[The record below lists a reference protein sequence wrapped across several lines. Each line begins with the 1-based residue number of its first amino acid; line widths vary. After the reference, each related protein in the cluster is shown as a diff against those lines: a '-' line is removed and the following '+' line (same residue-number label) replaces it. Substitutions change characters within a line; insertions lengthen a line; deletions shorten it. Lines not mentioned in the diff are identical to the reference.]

1 MNKICIIYNI
11 ANIHIYKRFNNFLNC
26 YFNNC
31 RLVDAIHV
39 MSYDLRGNWGGFADV
54 HSPLYR
60 RPHDQYAY
68 EKLNVVCFL
77 YSFFP
82 MKQHSR
88 IYPYRTIIQ

>member
-1 MNKICIIYNI
+1 MTQFYMRDLITSLIVIQLI
-11 ANIHIYKRFNNFLNC
+11 
-26 YFNNC
+26 NNC

-68 EKLNVVCFL
+68 EKLNVVNFHFL
-77 YSFFP
+77 CIFSKEKTY
-82 MKQHSR
+82 MY
-88 IYPYRTIIQ
+88 IL